1 MLKYLRRRIPVPEI
15 YFELYP
21 KWDGLIVRQVQFLT
35 FATTDTLS
43 MN

>member
-21 KWDGLIVRQVQFLT
+21 KWDGLIVRPEQSFSPLLLP
-35 FATTDTLS
+35 TLLA
-43 MN
+43 